1 MCRPILTHFQVNGGD
16 ASPRA
21 YSPISLAGVG
31 ICEVPNSHQESN
43 TLPPSL
49 AHFLSSSA
57 DHQPNGAL
65 DLWNDQLPI
74 VPELANDNILPVTLN
89 GSSLDKTSRQI
100 HPFFTIAG
108 YAMDVNVKTNLVDNG
123 TKRPLTPND
132 EQPKAKMRKLP
143 SNTVY
148 RGQSNSAIWAR
159 RQNEKYQQGKLKNT
173 GVGRFKVK
181 ISQLDQYVVIV
192 DSKAVRHLTCGKS
205 LTMKASFDIGNFKT
219 HAQKCSGPPKS
230 KKLSGAGMLP
240 LTSLFKK
247 NTSLTP
253 MHPEEPCPGLD
264 KTVYSK
270 VAAYLDRTD
279 ARGGG
284 TSSVAVIADEMY
296 GKEYA
301 QLSDFRKKAV
311 QIAQQHEWQW
321 INNHE
326 TGKVFSTKC
335 SKMASLGPLQ
345 PRGSQADEKVLP
357 EPCQLCRA
365 VLDMKSF
372 DNVCQ
377 GLPDMHV

>member
-1 MCRPILTHFQVNGGD
+1 MVTRKTIQTVGSWPRIQQLVSCSQTKSYGLQDERHSKGCPGLTKTCFRSNHLLVYTLCRPILTHFQVNGGD

-108 YAMDVNVKTNLVDNG
+108 HAMDVNVKTNLVDNG

-148 RGQSNSAIWAR
+148 RGQSKSAIWAR

-240 LTSLFKK
+240 LTSLFK
-247 NTSLTP
+247 P
-253 MHPEEPCPGLD
+253 
-264 KTVYSK
+264 
-270 VAAYLDRTD
+270 
-279 ARGGG
+279 
-284 TSSVAVIADEMY
+284 
-296 GKEYA
+296 YA
-301 QLSDFRKKAV
+301 NA
-311 QIAQQHEWQW
+311 
-321 INNHE
+321 
-326 TGKVFSTKC
+326 
-335 SKMASLGPLQ
+335 P
-345 PRGSQADEKVLP
+345 
-357 EPCQLCRA
+357 
-365 VLDMKSF
+365 
-372 DNVCQ
+372 
-377 GLPDMHV
+377 